1 MVNQLPSLT
10 VFAVYAP
17 VSVVLSLSGV
27 AAGCAPVW
35 V

>member
-17 VSVVLSLSGV
+17 ISVVLSLSSV
-27 AAGCAPVW
+27 AAGSAPVW
-35 V
+35 I